1 MGTPLPLDPMLTLML
16 MPGTDMAATMAM
28 DTGLMDTDTG
38 TARGQLMRRPPP
50 PDPTLMLRPTPMD
63 GTATTTAR
71 GQLMMLPL
79 LDPTPTLMLMLTP
92 GTDITAMATP
102 TTDMASA
109 VMDTGDTTARNKKS
123 EILLKMD
130 F

>member
-1 MGTPLPLDPMLTLML
+1 MVTT
-16 MPGTDMAATMAM
+16 
-28 DTGLMDTDTG
+28 DTDPSTTDT

-50 PDPTLMLRPTPMD
+50 LDPTLMRRLILMD
-63 GTATTTAR
+63 GTDMDTDTPTDTDTTTAR
-71 GQLMMLPL
+71 GQLMRRPLPP
-79 LDPTPTLMLMLTP
+79 DPTLMLMLTLIP

-109 VMDTGDTTARNKKS
+109 VTDTGDTTERNKKS

>member
-1 MGTPLPLDPMLTLML
+1 MGL
-16 MPGTDMAATMAM
+16 
-28 DTGLMDTDTG
+28 
-38 TARGQLMRRPPP
+38 LMRRPPL
-50 PDPTLMLRPTPMD
+50 PDPTLMLRLIPMD
-63 GTATTTAR
+63 GTAMAMATPTDMDTTTAR

-79 LDPTPTLMLMLTP
+79 LDPTQTLMLTLTP

-109 VMDTGDTTARNKKS
+109 VTGTGDTTERNKKS
-123 EILLKMD
+123 EILLNMD

>member
-1 MGTPLPLDPMLTLML
+1 MV
-16 MPGTDMAATMAM
+16 ATTAM
-28 DTGLMDTDTG
+28 DTGPMDTDTG
-38 TARGQLMRRPPP
+38 TARGQLMRRPLP
-50 PDPTLMLRPTPMD
+50 PDLTLTLRLTPMD
-63 GTATTTAR
+63 GTAMAMATPTDTDTTTAR

-79 LDPTPTLMLMLTP
+79 LDPTPTLMPTLIP
-92 GTDITAMATP
+92 GTDITATATP

-109 VMDTGDTTARNKKS
+109 VTDTGDTTERNKKS